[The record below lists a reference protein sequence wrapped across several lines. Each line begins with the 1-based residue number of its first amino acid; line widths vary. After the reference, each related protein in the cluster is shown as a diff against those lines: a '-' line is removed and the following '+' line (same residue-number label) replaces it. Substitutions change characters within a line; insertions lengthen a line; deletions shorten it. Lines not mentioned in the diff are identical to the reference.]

1 MPESITAGIDWGG
14 SVHQV
19 AIVDGRGRQL
29 ASFPVAHDVAGLA
42 ELGERLATYGADL
55 PVAIER
61 AEGLLV
67 EHLQALGL
75 QVYPVSPRIAARIR
89 ERYRVAPIKDDAFDA
104 FTLADAL
111 RHEQPR
117 WRPLAEPSP
126 LLAERRALTRDRERI
141 VAEHVR
147 VQNQLHAILES
158 YHPAAA
164 RLFSR
169 LDRKVALSFARD
181 YPTPARAA
189 QVGERRMARFL
200 ARNGYTGR
208 VAPAVLAE
216 RLHANLL
223 AAAPGTV
230 AGKSFAARH
239 HADLLEQLTRTREAY
254 DERIARLLAEHPDG
268 ELFRSLP
275 GVGPVLAAILLAEI
289 GEDRARFPEAAL
301 LLAEAGLAPVTRQSG
316 KTRRVRFRRAASH
329 RLRQAFTW
337 WAFNSLTESPWA
349 RLVYEENRARGQRYY
364 RALRGLS
371 ARWGRV
377 LYRCWQDGSCYEVER
392 HPGALELVET

>member
-126 LLAERRALTRDRERI
+126 LLAELRALTRDRERI

-169 LDRKVALSFARD
+169 LDRKVALSFVRD
-181 YPTPARAA
+181 YPTPAQAA

-200 ARNGYTGR
+200 ARSSYTGR

-223 AAAPGTV
+223 AAAPGTARRQELRRSPSRRP
-230 AGKSFAARH
+230 AGAA
-239 HADLLEQLTRTREAY
+239 Y
-254 DERIARLLAEHPDG
+254 PY
-268 ELFRSLP
+268 
-275 GVGPVLAAILLAEI
+275 
-289 GEDRARFPEAAL
+289 
-301 LLAEAGLAPVTRQSG
+301 AGGL
-316 KTRRVRFRRAASH
+316 RRAHRPAPRRAS
-329 RLRQAFTW
+329 RR
-337 WAFNSLTESPWA
+337 
-349 RLVYEENRARGQRYY
+349 
-364 RALRGLS
+364 RALPQPPRRRSGP
-371 ARWGRV
+371 G
-377 LYRCWQDGSCYEVER
+377 R
-392 HPGALELVET
+392 HPPG

>member
-14 SVHQV
+14 SFHQV

-29 ASFPVAHDVAGLA
+29 ESFGVAHDVAGLA
-42 ELGERLATYGADL
+42 ELGERLAAYGGDL
-55 PVAIER
+55 PIAVER

-75 QVYPVSPRIAARIR
+75 QIYPVSPRIAARIR
-89 ERYRVAPIKDDAFDA
+89 ERYRVAPVKDDAFDA

-117 WRPLAEPSP
+117 WRALAAPSP
-126 LLAERRALTRDRERI
+126 LLAELRALTRDRERI

-147 VQNQLHAILES
+147 VQNQLHALLES

-169 LDRKVALSFARD
+169 LDCKVALSFVHD

-230 AGKSFAARH
+230 AGKSFAACH
-239 HADLLEQLTRTREAY
+239 HADLLEQLTRTREVY
-254 DERIARLLAEHPDG
+254 DERIAHLLDEHPDG
-268 ELFRSLP
+268 ELFRSFP
-275 GVGPVLAAILLAEI
+275 GVGSVLAATLLAEI
-289 GEDRARFPEAAL
+289 GEDRGRFPEAAM

-349 RLVYEENRARGQRYY
+349 RTVYEENRAHGQRYY

-377 LYRCWQDGSCYEVER
+377 LYRCWQDGACYEVER
-392 HPGALELVET
+392 HPGALELIEA

>member
-14 SVHQV
+14 SLHQV
-19 AIVDGRGRQL
+19 TIVDGRGRQL
-29 ASFPVAHDVAGLA
+29 ASFQVAHDVAGLA

-126 LLAERRALTRDRERI
+126 LLAELRALTRDRERI

-268 ELFRSLP
+268 ELFRSFP

-289 GEDRARFPEAAL
+289 GEDRARFPEAAM